1 MNLRAYKTSIATLA
15 LCLPL
20 MWGCERIFMDSDP
33 DDFSR
38 REIFDAVWKT
48 VDEKYSFLELKGIDW
63 DAAYQKYSQEV
74 TEDMEGYYLC
84 ETLSDMLYEL
94 EDGHVNLS
102 VGFNY
107 SRYWKWYLD
116 APANFDYSVVER
128 NYLREDYWASGGL
141 KNSLL
146 DGGKYG
152 YIYYESFNASPS
164 YIGLILDRFAQTDGI
179 ILDLRDNGGG
189 ALDNAEYL
197 ADFLADTRRLTYRM
211 RYKNGPGHGDF
222 TPYQDHYSSPKGPG
236 YKKPIV
242 VLTNRK
248 CYSATSFFVTMVKE
262 FPNVIVLGDS
272 TRRGCGSADGLRAAG
287 RVDAA
292 PEYQPGEPM
301 PAGYVL
307 NGGLTPTSRC
317 ALDVNLSRDG
327 IDSIIERAKDI
338 IDAASAVQNL

>member
-1 MNLRAYKTSIATLA
+1 MNLRAYKTSIAALA
-15 LCLPL
+15 LCFPL
-20 MWGCERIFMDSDP
+20 MGGCERIFMDSDP

-63 DAAYQKYSQEV
+63 DAAYQKYSQKV

-94 EDGHVNLS
+94 EDGHVNMS

-146 DGGKYG
+146 DGGEYG

-222 TPYQDHYSSPKGPG
+222 TPYQDHYSTPKGPG

-272 TRRGCGSADGLRAAG
+272 TGGGAGLPMDCVLPGGWTLRLSTSQGADARGVCFERG
-287 RVDAA
+287 VD
-292 PEYQPGEPM
+292 PDE
-301 PAGYVL
+301 
-307 NGGLTPTSRC
+307 RC
-317 ALDVNLSRDG
+317 TLDVNLSRNG
-327 IDSIIERAKDI
+327 IDSIIERAKEI
-338 IDAASAVQNL
+338 IDAASTAQDP

>member
-1 MNLRAYKTSIATLA
+1 MNLRAYKTSIAALA
-15 LCLPL
+15 LCFPL
-20 MWGCERIFMDSDP
+20 MGGCERIFMDSDP

-63 DAAYQKYSQEV
+63 DAAYQKYSQKV

-94 EDGHVNLS
+94 EDGHVNMS

-189 ALDNAEYL
+189 ALDNAEW
-197 ADFLADTRRLTYRM
+197 
-211 RYKNGPGHGDF
+211 
-222 TPYQDHYSSPKGPG
+222 
-236 YKKPIV
+236 
-242 VLTNRK
+242 
-248 CYSATSFFVTMVKE
+248 
-262 FPNVIVLGDS
+262 
-272 TRRGCGSADGLRAAG
+272 
-287 RVDAA
+287 
-292 PEYQPGEPM
+292 
-301 PAGYVL
+301 
-307 NGGLTPTSRC
+307 PTSWPIP
-317 ALDVNLSRDG
+317 G
-327 IDSIIERAKDI
+327 G
-338 IDAASAVQNL
+338 